1 MNERDRQ
8 QRLYVAKM
16 AEKLRAGKI
25 SRREFIRAAALAGFG
40 FSSAW
45 YLGGCAPARPAAPA
59 ETAATAAPEAPKLD
73 ASTGSGSLT
82 PQQQFLKEVG
92 GKFKGTRIKIVSENT
107 SPGLVIS
114 KLMKEEFTP
123 LTGIE
128 VDWEIVPLDQVLAK
142 TIQDTVVGATGG
154 KGQSDIYYWDQA
166 WLGRFVNDSI
176 PVDELLA
183 KTDLA
188 YPDYNFGDFLPQL
201 VRDIASYK
209 GTKIGV
215 PFDIPIFIMMYRKDI
230 FDELK
235 LKVPT
240 TMQEYMDVV
249 KAIHEA
255 KSGEGIMG
263 TVGQW
268 KSGHYA
274 LQCDAT
280 AWMWSHGGAHFDADG
295 KPMYTAEENVEG
307 MRYMMELGKYMDP
320 GVTGWDWGG
329 QGDAFTQGKAGI
341 FISWGEF
348 FPGFDDPSRSKVV
361 GLVEPADCP
370 KEVKLRPRE
379 QCGYDETPGISHQ
392 GGSCLAI
399 SKYAPNPDAAW
410 IFLQWATSADLTA
423 RANAQGANVPIRAS
437 NYTDPRVLENNK
449 VVPGTTRHFEV
460 TKRAIETRMGT
471 EPHLPQWAAL
481 ANDVNAVEYGKMTTK
496 QQSIEDTLKA
506 IQEKTEKALQ
516 AMREYGVVA

>member
-1 MNERDRQ
+1 MNEKERQ

-16 AEKLRAGKI
+16 AEKLSAGKI
-25 SRREFIRAAALAGFG
+25 NRRQFIRAAAMAGFG
-40 FSSAW
+40 FSSAA
-45 YLGGCAPARPAAPA
+45 YLSGCAPARPAAPA
-59 ETAATAAPEAPKLD
+59 APAATEAPS
-73 ASTGSGSLT
+73 ASSGSGSMT
-82 PQQQFLKEVG
+82 PQQQFLKDVG
-92 GKFKGTRIKIVSENT
+92 GKFKGTTIKIVSENT
-107 SPGLVIS
+107 SPGLAIS
-114 KLMKEEFTP
+114 KIMKEEFTP

-142 TIQDTVVGATGG
+142 TVQDTVTGASGG

-166 WLGRFVNDSI
+166 WLGRFVNDAMPI
-176 PVDELLA
+176 DELLA
-183 KTDLA
+183 KSDLA
-188 YPDYNFGDFLPQL
+188 YPDYNFADFMPQL
-201 VRDIASYK
+201 VQNIASYQGK
-209 GTKIGV
+209 KIGV

-240 TMQEYMDVV
+240 TMTEYMDTV

-280 AWMWSHGGAHFDADG
+280 AWMWSHGGAHFGADG
-295 KPMYTAEENVEG
+295 QPTYVTDENIAG
-307 MRYMMELGKYMDP
+307 MEYMMELGKYMDP

-329 QGDAFTQGKAGI
+329 QGDAFTQGKAGV

-348 FPGFDDPSRSKVV
+348 FPGFDDSTKSKVA

-370 KEVKLRPRE
+370 KEDKLRARAD
-379 QCGYDETPGISHQ
+379 CGFDETPGISHQ
-392 GGSCLAI
+392 GGSCLAL
-399 SKYAPNPDAAW
+399 SKYAPNADAAW
-410 IFLQWATSADLTA
+410 VFMQWATSADLTA
-423 RANAQGANVPIRAS
+423 RANTQGANTPIRLS
-437 NYTDPRVLENNK
+437 NYTDPRVLEKNT
-449 VVPGTTRHFEV
+449 VAPGTTRHFEV

-481 ANDVNAVEYGKMTTK
+481 ATDVNAVEYGKMTTK
-496 QQSIEDTLKA
+496 QQSIQETLQA
-506 IQEKTEKALQ
+506 IQDKTVKAL
-516 AMREYGVVA
+516 AS

>member
-1 MNERDRQ
+1 MNEQDRQ
-8 QRLYVAKM
+8 QRLYVARM

-59 ETAATAAPEAPKLD
+59 QPAATEAPKVD
-73 ASTGSGSLT
+73 ATTGSGSLT

-188 YPDYNFGDFLPQL
+188 YPDYKFDDFLPQL

-235 LKVPT
+235 LSVPT

-255 KSGEGIMG
+255 KSGQGIMG

-295 KPMYTAEENVEG
+295 KPMYTAEENIEG

-370 KEVKLRPRE
+370 KEAKLRPRE

-410 IFLQWATSADLTA
+410 VFLQWATSADLTA

-460 TKRAIETRMGT
+460 TRRAIETRMGT

-506 IQEKTEKALQ
+506 IQEKTEKVMQ
-516 AMREYGVVA
+516 AMRENGVVA

>member
-1 MNERDRQ
+1 MNELDRQ

-16 AEKLRAGKI
+16 AEKLRLGKI
-25 SRREFIRAAALAGFG
+25 NRREFIRAAGLAGFG
-40 FSSAW
+40 FSSA
-45 YLGGCAPARPAAPA
+45 YFLGGCAPARPAAPA
-59 ETAATAAPEAPKLD
+59 APAATAAPAAAATEAPQVD
-73 ASTGSGSLT
+73 ATTGSASMT
-82 PQQQFLKEVG
+82 AQQQFLKEVG
-92 GKFKGTRIKIVSENT
+92 GKFQGSRVKIVSENT
-107 SPGLVIS
+107 SPGLTITR
-114 KLMKEEFTP
+114 LMKEEFTP

-142 TIQDTVVGATGG
+142 TVQDTVTGASGG

-176 PVDELLA
+176 GIDELLA

-188 YPDYNFGDFLPQL
+188 YPDYNFDDFLPQL
-201 VRDIASYK
+201 VDVTASFQGK
-209 GTKIGV
+209 KIGV

-240 TMQEYMDVV
+240 TMTEYMDTV

-255 KSGEGIMG
+255 KSGAGVMG

-274 LQCDAT
+274 LQTDAT
-280 AWMWSHGGAHFDADG
+280 AWMWSHGGQHFSADG
-295 KPMYTAEENVEG
+295 KPNYVTDANRTG
-307 MRYMMELGKYMDP
+307 MTYMMELGKYMDP

-329 QGDAFTQGKAGI
+329 QGDAFTQGKAGV

-348 FPGFDDPSRSKVV
+348 FPGFDDPSKSKVV

-370 KEVKLRPRE
+370 KEDKLLTKAE
-379 QCGYDETPGISHQ
+379 SGFDETPGISHQ
-392 GGSCLAI
+392 GGSCLAL

-410 IFLQWATSADLTA
+410 VFMQWATSPDITA
-423 RANAQGANVPIRAS
+423 RANTQGSNTPIRTS
-437 NYTDPRVLENNK
+437 NYTDPRVIEKNK
-449 VVPGTTRHFEV
+449 VTPGTTRHFEV

-471 EPHLPQWAAL
+471 EPHLPQWASL
-481 ANDVNAVEYGKMTTK
+481 ATDVNAVEYGKMTTK

-506 IQEKTEKALQ
+506 IQEKTEKAL
-516 AMREYGVVA
+516 AA